1 MMTTMGDDMI
11 SNHWVTVERKHAL
24 PDRDRYVLRCRTFR
38 EASEYAAESDWWLHS
53 WTWEEAD
60 TDLQVVDQRPVE
72 PRPPNAPDRPVQPYP
87 DLDEAERWATDSYW
101 STGLREIITE
111 LRQARAALDFYRRD
125 RNRHRENEKRLRN
138 WIWELGLCG
147 PPGSEIREAA
157 SKVLFDG

>member
-1 MMTTMGDDMI
+1 MGHYK
-11 SNHWVTVERKHAL
+11 SNL
-24 PDRDRYVLRCRTFR
+24 RDIEFNLFEVFQRQ
-38 EASEYAAESDWWLHS
+38 
-53 WTWEEAD
+53 
-60 TDLQVVDQRPVE
+60 DLLGSG
-72 PRPPNAPDRPVQPYP
+72 PYP